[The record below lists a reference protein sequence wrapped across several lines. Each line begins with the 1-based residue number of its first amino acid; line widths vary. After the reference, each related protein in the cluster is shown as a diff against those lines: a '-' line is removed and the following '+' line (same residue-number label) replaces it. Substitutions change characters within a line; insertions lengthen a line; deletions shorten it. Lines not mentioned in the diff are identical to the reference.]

1 VARPETKVQ
10 LDVARMDLCRLL
22 HEVADAMGAVAA
34 EKSVRIH
41 AILPPS
47 PLWVEADAARIR
59 HVAVNLIA
67 NAIKFNRERGN
78 VWVAASEEGG
88 EAVCRV
94 ADDGLGIFP
103 PVLPRLFE
111 LFSQANEGEEK
122 GEGGMG
128 VGLVLVREL
137 VELHGGT
144 VQAKSAGLGKG
155 AEFSFRLPISA
166 EPQP

>member
-1 VARPETKVQ
+1 
-10 LDVARMDLCRLL
+10 
-22 HEVADAMGAVAA
+22 MGAVAA

-47 PLWVEADAARIR
+47 PLWVNADAARIR

-67 NAIKFNRERGN
+67 NAIKFNREGGN

-122 GEGGMG
+122 AEGGMG

-155 AEFSFRLPISA
+155 AEFSFRLPIAA